1 MKKSR
6 KSRKAKVVYVLQ
18 DAYGKDVNIDLNNYK
33 VICTKTGKCKSFYHK
48 YLFNLISRK
57 YEGNIDRFRT
67 EYVSREAA
75 PNKQQRRKQQL
86 ERRINKLRAQL
97 QELVAEK
104 HSLETPQLTN
114 N

>member
-6 KSRKAKVVYVLQ
+6 KAKQFYSLKNAAGAEVS
-18 DAYGKDVNIDLNNYK
+18 IDLNNYK
-33 VICTKTGKCKSFYHK
+33 VTCVKTGQRKQFYHK
-48 YLFNLISRK
+48 YLHNLIVEK
-57 YEGNIDRFRT
+57 YEGNIDLFRT
-67 EYVSREAA
+67 TYVSRAAA
-75 PNKQQRRKQQL
+75 PSKQERRRKQI
-86 ERRINKLRAQL
+86 ENRINRLRAQL

>member
-33 VICTKTGKCKSFYHK
+33 VICTKTGKRKSFYHK

-67 EYVSREAA
+67 EYVSRAGA
-75 PNKQQRRKQQL
+75 PSKQERRQKQI
-86 ERRINKLRAQL
+86 ENRINKLRAQL
-97 QELVAEK
+97 EELVAEK
-104 HSLETPQLTN
+104 QSLQTS
-114 N
+114 